1 MSVAVQAI
9 LEGMPEPSD
18 LRCAVHDGR
27 TVLTVGSRVLA
38 DYDSGDVG
46 LRNIAVVTLTE
57 LGFAGQRVA
66 EVVGLT
72 PQYVSMLRSRAR
84 REGSAGLVRTR
95 GRRPKLSAA
104 DVRRA
109 RAWRAQGLSDVEIG
123 RRLGV
128 SDKTAARV
136 LTDPQ
141 TPAPVQPELDL
152 VAEPVATGEAAPPGE
167 PEPET
172 EPETGPE
179 PAATGEPAPSGASD
193 FASVGQAGAGS
204 ARIATGCF
212 TSRYAGAM
220 LLHAFTDAVD
230 ATGVFGSATRH
241 APHRRFD
248 DIALLAATSTVF
260 ALGFSRLEQFKHPD
274 PAQLG
279 PLAGIT
285 ALPELR
291 TLRPRLAAIAE
302 GCDPLKLQRT
312 FAAAMLRADPNE
324 SGVYFVDDHFV
335 PYAGKLPVSKGYN
348 TKRRH
353 AERGRADTMVC
364 DLTGRAVCFTSGE
377 PGGLTTTLPGALTQL
392 RTITGPTT
400 KIMLGF
406 DRGGA
411 YPSVFTACRDASI
424 DWITYRRAPL
434 VTPQHLP
441 VTTTITRTGTQTQVT
456 LADETV
462 TINGYGQCRQI
473 TLFEHSQPALQILTS
488 DLDSCAAALMAF
500 LRARWRIENL
510 FKYLDFYGI
519 DALADYTATIATNTR
534 LIDNPARTAARTRLN
549 NLREQLAQLKRHIGE
564 LTTNPSRNIDAT
576 NRALTSTHN
585 KIAELQKKINRAAGE
600 LKPIPAKLP
609 ANQINPDAKTALHRA
624 HRRALQM
631 VLRLLA
637 ANAEHW
643 LAHQL
648 NAYLQDPNE
657 YRATTRNLMHLGGT
671 ITYTPD
677 AITVRLDRPTTP
689 KITRVLTLLTD
700 QLNTS
705 PPHIPGDPRPI
716 TYTITTP

>member
-1 MSVAVQAI
+1 MSVAVQAT
-9 LEGMPEPSD
+9 LQGMPESGD
-18 LRCAVHDGR
+18 LRCTFHDGR
-27 TVLTVGSRVLA
+27 TVLTVGTRVLT

-46 LRNIAVVTLTE
+46 MRNIAVVTLTE
-57 LGFAGQRVA
+57 LGFPGRRVA

-95 GRRPKLSAA
+95 GRRPTLSVA

-109 RAWRAQGLSDVEIG
+109 RAWRTRGLSDVEIG

-136 LTDPQ
+136 LTDTEP
-141 TPAPVQPELDL
+141 PSAVQHELDL
-152 VAEPVATGEAAPPGE
+152 VAEPVATGEPAPA
-167 PEPET
+167 
-172 EPETGPE
+172 PE
-179 PAATGEPAPSGASD
+179 PAATGEAVPPGAPEPTPEPTPEPVSEAR
-193 FASVGQAGAGS
+193 AGAGS

-220 LLHAFTDAVD
+220 LLHAFTDAVG
-230 ATGVFGSATRH
+230 ATGVFGCAARP
-241 APHRRFD
+241 APGRRFD
-248 DIALLAATSTVF
+248 DIALLTTTSAVF

-274 PAQLG
+274 RAQLG
-279 PLAGIT
+279 PLGGIT

-291 TLRPRLAAIAE
+291 TLRPRLAAIAD
-302 GCDPLKLQRT
+302 GCDPLELQRS
-312 FAAAMLRADPNE
+312 FAAAMLRAEANE

-335 PYAGKLPVSKGYN
+335 PYAGKLPLAKGYN

-364 DLTGRAVCFTSGE
+364 DLKGRAVCFTSGE
-377 PGGLTTTLPGALTQL
+377 PGGLSITLPGALAQL
-392 RTITGPTT
+392 RTITGPTA

-411 YPSVFTACRDASI
+411 YPVVFATCRDAGI

-441 VTTTITRTGTQTQVT
+441 QTTTITRAGKQVQVT
-456 LADETV
+456 LTDETV

-473 TLFEHSQPALQILTS
+473 TLFEHGQPTLQILTS
-488 DLDSCAAALMAF
+488 DLDSCAGTLMAF

-510 FKYLDFYGI
+510 FKYLDLYGI
-519 DALADYTATIATNTR
+519 DALADYTATIEANTR
-534 LIDNPARTAARTRLN
+534 LIDNPARTAARTRLKT
-549 NLREQLAQLKRHIGE
+549 LREQLTQLKGHIGE
-564 LTTNPSRNIDAT
+564 LATDPSRNIDAT
-576 NRALTSTHN
+576 NRALTNTHN
-585 KIAELQKKINRAAGE
+585 TITQLQKKINQAAAE

-624 HRRALQM
+624 HHRALQM

-648 NAYLQDPNE
+648 NAYLQDPHE
-657 YRATTRNLMHLGGT
+657 YRATTRNLLHLSGT

-677 AITVRLDRPTTP
+677 TITVRLDQPTTP
-689 KITRVLTLLTD
+689 KITRALTLLTD
-700 QLNTS
+700 QLNTN